1 MVRNMS
7 PENSNPKPEE
17 ARPLSRQERI
27 EQLRQNEQQ
36 LELIIKQRDAVYKYL
51 GGVDYDILVG
61 VFVGPDGAVWGIKN
75 RYGGMVSGDWLVVR
89 CVSNESDE
97 NRPKIKVE
105 EQGISKVGKT
115 ERERYPFLPIGIEGV
130 DKLHLAC
137 GGPSINI
144 FWEEDKDK
152 DEDEDEDK
160 DEGKG
165 KGLVVA
171 VADNRG
177 IEFLPLGEI
186 IDPETERKIKAK
198 IKAKEEADE
207 FDRLVQPLKDEGLG
221 EDVKIREDL
230 GASALSGAALS
241 PASQTR

>member
-1 MVRNMS
+1 MERKML
-7 PENSNPKPEE
+7 PENSNPKPEG

-27 EQLRQNEQQ
+27 EQLRQNKQQ
-36 LELIIKQRDAVYKYL
+36 LELIIKQCDAVYKYL
-51 GGVDYDILVG
+51 EGADYNFLVG

-75 RYGGMVSGDWLVVR
+75 RYGGMVPGDWLVVR

-144 FWEEDKDK
+144 FWEEDKD
-152 DEDEDEDK
+152 EDK
-160 DEGKG
+160 GKGKG

-177 IEFLPLGEI
+177 IEFLPLDEI
-186 IDPETERKIKAK
+186 T
-198 IKAKEEADE
+198 AKEDDTDKSSEETTAGNNGDNTNRRFKEIVESSLADVE
-207 FDRLVQPLKDEGLG
+207 EGLG
-221 EDVKIREDL
+221 AAAVSDVVHV
-230 GASALSGAALS
+230 AA
-241 PASQTR
+241 

>member
-1 MVRNMS
+1 MERNML
-7 PENSNPKPEE
+7 PENSNLKLEG

-27 EQLRQNEQQ
+27 EQLRQNKQQ
-36 LELIIKQRDAVYKYL
+36 LELIIEQGDAVKKFL
-51 GGVDYDILVG
+51 RRADYGYLVG
-61 VFVGPDGAVWGIKN
+61 MFVGPDGDVWGIKN

-89 CVSNESDE
+89 CASNESDE

-152 DEDEDEDK
+152 DE
-160 DEGKG
+160 GKG

-177 IEFLPLGEI
+177 IEFLPLDEI
-186 IDPETERKIKAK
+186 VPKVNDTNKPSEETTAGNNGDNTNRRF
-198 IKAKEEADE
+198 KEIVESSLADVE
-207 FDRLVQPLKDEGLG
+207 EGLG
-221 EDVKIREDL
+221 AAAEEL
-230 GASALSGAALS
+230 GAAAVS
-241 PASQTR
+241 DVVHVAA

>member
-1 MVRNMS
+1 MERNML
-7 PENSNPKPEE
+7 PENSNLKLEG

-27 EQLRQNEQQ
+27 EQLRQNKQQ
-36 LELIIKQRDAVYKYL
+36 LELIIEQGDAVKKFL
-51 GGVDYDILVG
+51 RRTDYGYLVG
-61 VFVGPDGAVWGIKN
+61 MFVGPDGAVWGIKN
-75 RYGGMVSGDWLVVR
+75 RYGGMVPGDWLVVR

-144 FWEEDKDK
+144 FWEEDKD
-152 DEDEDEDK
+152 E

-177 IEFLPLGEI
+177 IEFLPLDELIAKKNDTDNKQPEEI
-186 IDPETERKIKAK
+186 TADN
-198 IKAKEEADE
+198 KEDDTDKRFKEIVE
-207 FDRLVQPLKDEGLG
+207 SLT
-221 EDVKIREDL
+221 DVEEDL
-230 GASALSGAALS
+230 GATAVSTMVRVAA
-241 PASQTR
+241 

>member
-36 LELIIKQRDAVYKYL
+36 LELIIRQRDAVYKYL
-51 GGVDYDILVG
+51 GGVDYDISVG
-61 VFVGPDGAVWGIKN
+61 VFVGPDGTVWGIKN

-89 CVSNESDE
+89 CASNESDE

-115 ERERYPFLPIGIEGV
+115 ERERYPFLPIGIEAV
-130 DKLHLAC
+130 DILHLAC
-137 GGPSINI
+137 GGPSINVL
-144 FWEEDKDK
+144 WEEDKDK
-152 DEDEDEDK
+152 DEDE
-160 DEGKG
+160 GKG
-165 KGLVVA
+165 KGSVVA

-177 IEFLPLGEI
+177 IEFLPLDEI
-186 IDPETERKIKAK
+186 INPEMEKKIEEKIKAK
-198 IKAKEEADE
+198 KEADE

-221 EDVKIREDL
+221 EDVKIRGDL
-230 GASALSGAALS
+230 GASALSGATLS